1 MGGRGAYDP
10 PDFGRIEGAAG
21 QRRRTLPIKVEIV
34 LEQREVA
41 FLSPSNMPSTFEFFG
56 CAVEIVFC
64 CIAAVIQPNI
74 SGCQQ
79 DFIVVWR

>member
-41 FLSPSNMPSTFEFFG
+41 FLSPSKSCENLNFFY
-56 CAVEIVFC
+56 CAPLK
-64 CIAAVIQPNI
+64 IQIFANFA
-74 SGCQQ
+74 G
-79 DFIVVWR
+79 